1 MVLTFNLIITEACRC
16 LRQRLF
22 QLFMRVFYKC
32 KSDLQSQ
39 QHRSSFS
46 RWRYAEEE
54 ESRLKLKLDASL
66 APSAVHPKNPQYPNY
81 GAGGGGGSLAHPSR
95 LSHSPSTWDAIIGD
109 DVTQLF
115 SR

>member
-1 MVLTFNLIITEACRC
+1 MANN
-16 LRQRLF
+16 
-22 QLFMRVFYKC
+22 YK
-32 KSDLQSQ
+32 SPNTYPPP
-39 QHRSSFS
+39 SSRYPS
-46 RWRYAEEE
+46 GGKKVANTDCPRWRYAEEE